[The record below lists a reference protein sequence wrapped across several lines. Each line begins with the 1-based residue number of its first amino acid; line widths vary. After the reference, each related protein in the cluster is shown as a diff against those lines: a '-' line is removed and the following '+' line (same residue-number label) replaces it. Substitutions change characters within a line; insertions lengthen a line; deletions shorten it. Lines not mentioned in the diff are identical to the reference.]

1 MESHA
6 VNVGNVANEYAE
18 AIGMI
23 GRPKSRCLVMPTACK
38 VIAGTSKFY
47 LPHGV
52 EMAFVS
58 NEAAPCLK
66 TP

>member
-1 MESHA
+1 MECHA
-6 VNVGNVANEYAE
+6 IDIGNVANEYAE

-23 GRPKSRCLVMPTACK
+23 GCPKSRCLVMPTACK
-38 VIAGTSKFY
+38 VITGTCKFY
-47 LPHGV
+47 LPHRV
-52 EMAFVS
+52 KMAFIC